1 MNIAEYS
8 IRNKVIS
15 WLFVILLLVGGYLSF
30 NGMGQLEFPEFT
42 IKQAMVITQYPGA
55 SPEQVEEEVTLTLEQ
70 AIQQLPYVENVITI
84 NSAGLSQITVEIL
97 KKYDKYALPQIWDE
111 LRRKIGDAQSSLPPG
126 VNTSLVV
133 DDFGDVFGILYNI
146 KGADYSYR
154 ELEKY
159 ADLLKRELIM
169 VPGVKKIGVDGTR
182 YEVVAIEIS
191 RAKLNALG
199 LDPTYL
205 YNMISTQNVVSN
217 AGRIFSEGNSIRI
230 HPSGEFKSV
239 QELGDLIV
247 SLPGAKEVV
256 RLSDIASI
264 ERTYQEVP
272 SSIYTDGGLPAISL
286 GIAFSAGVNVV
297 EVGAAIDAKLKE
309 LESSRPLGMEF
320 NKIYDQP
327 GVVKQSVGDFLINLL
342 ESIAIVFGVL
352 LVAMGVKAGLLIGGV
367 LLLTILGTSI
377 GMYLMGIQLQLISL
391 GALIIALGMLVDNA
405 IVVTEGIMIGVQRG
419 MTRLEAARSVVAQTQ
434 WPLLGATI
442 IAIIAF
448 APIGLSQDNTGE
460 FCRSLFQVLLISLF
474 LSWITAI
481 TITPFFCNMLFKD
494 GSGGQ
499 ATSHGE
505 MNGEMNDPYKGMF
518 FVFYK
523 GLLSFCMRFRVIT
536 IILVV
541 AALVG
546 ALGNAKKIRSQFFPP
561 STTPI
566 FFVDFWMP
574 EGTDIRG
581 TQEQL
586 AKFEEAMRGLE
597 GVVNMTSVAGKGMQR
612 FILPYSPEKS
622 YASYGLLVVEA
633 GSLDIMENLIGQ
645 VNELIPSRFPEVQY
659 RIKPL
664 ENGPA
669 PAAKIEARFYGDDP
683 TELRRIA
690 SEAIRVISA
699 EPTVNGVRHDWRN
712 QVSILRPEVDTFQ
725 ARRVGINKT
734 QIDNALL
741 MNFSGMT
748 VGVYRETSD
757 LLPIVARS
765 PDEERLDANSI
776 TDLQL
781 WSSEYQ
787 SLVPITQVVSS
798 FDSDWENPLILRR
811 NRERVISVLAN
822 PILFSEETTDSVLK
836 KFKSKVEAIPLPDGY
851 RLEWG
856 GELEKQTNAKA
867 GLFSSLPGGYL
878 AMFLITIFLFNTIRQ
893 PLAIW
898 ATVPLALIGV
908 VVGLVGLNVP
918 FSFMALLGL
927 LSLSGMVIKNGIV
940 LVDQISLELTEGKE
954 PYDAVFDSAV
964 SRVRPVCMAALT
976 TMLGMIPLLFNVFF
990 AAMAVT
996 IIFGLGFAT
1005 ILTLL
1010 VLPAVYALLYGIK
1023 Q

>member
-15 WLFVILLLVGGYLSF
+15 WLFVLLLLVGGYLSF

-55 SPEQVEEEVTLTLEQ
+55 SPEQVEEEVTITLEQ

-97 KKYDKYALPQIWDE
+97 KKYDKFALPQIWDE
-111 LRRKIGDAQSSLPPG
+111 LRRKIGDAQSKLPPG
-126 VNTSLVV
+126 VKTSLVV

-146 KGADYSYR
+146 KGPDYSYR
-154 ELEKY
+154 ELEKF

-169 VPGVKKIGVDGTR
+169 IPGVKKIGIDGTR
-182 YEVVAIEIS
+182 YEVIAIEIS

-199 LDPTYL
+199 LDPNYL

-239 QELGDLIV
+239 EELGNLIV
-247 SLPGAKEVV
+247 SSPGAKEVV
-256 RLSDIASI
+256 RLSDLASI

-272 SSIYTDGGLPAISL
+272 TSIYTDGGSPAISL
-286 GIAFSAGVNVV
+286 GIAFSSGVNVV
-297 EVGAAIDAKLKE
+297 EVGAAVDAKLKE
-309 LESSRPLGMEF
+309 LESRRPLGLEF

-327 GVVKQSVGDFLINLL
+327 GVVKVSVGDFLINLV
-342 ESIAIVFGVL
+342 ESIAIVFAVL
-352 LVAMGVKAGLLIGGV
+352 LVAMGIKAGLLIGGV
-367 LLLTILGTSI
+367 LLLTILGTSV
-377 GMYLMGIQLQLISL
+377 GMYLIGIQLQLISL

-419 MTRLEAARSVVAQTQ
+419 MTRMEAAKSVVTQTQ

-474 LSWITAI
+474 LSWVTAI
-481 TITPFFCNMLFKD
+481 TLTPFFCNMLFKD
-494 GSGGQ
+494 GSGGGAGDVEQ
-499 ATSHGE
+499 E
-505 MNGEMNDPYKGMF
+505 DPYKGMF

-523 GLLSFCMRFRVIT
+523 GLLSFCMRFRVVT
-536 IILVV
+536 LILVI
-541 AALVG
+541 AAMAG

-581 TQEQL
+581 TQAEL
-586 AKFEEAMRGLE
+586 AKFEAAMRGRD
-597 GVVNMTSVAGKGMQR
+597 GIVNMTSVAGKGMQR

-622 YASYGLLVVEA
+622 YASYGLLVIEA
-633 GSLDIMENLIGQ
+633 SSLGTMEDLIGQ
-645 VNELIPSRFPEVQY
+645 VNELIPREFPEVQF

-669 PAAKIEARFYGDDP
+669 PAAKIEARFYGSDP

-690 SEAIRVISA
+690 SDAMQVIKA
-699 EPTVNGVRHDWRN
+699 EPTVTGVRHDWRN

-725 ARRVGINKT
+725 ARRVGVNKT
-734 QIDNALL
+734 QIDKALL
-741 MNFSGMT
+741 MNFSGMV
-748 VGVYRETSD
+748 VGVYREASD
-757 LLPIVARS
+757 LLPIIARS
-765 PDEERLDANSI
+765 PDDERLDADSI

-781 WSSEYQ
+781 WSNEYQ

-798 FDSDWENPLILRR
+798 FDTYWENPLVLRR

-822 PILFSEETTDSVLK
+822 PILFSDETTDSVLK
-836 KFKSKVEAIPLPDGY
+836 KFKTRIEAISLPEGY

-908 VVGLVGLNVP
+908 VVGLVGLNIP

-940 LVDQISLELTEGKE
+940 LVDQINLELSEGKE

-976 TMLGMIPLLFNVFF
+976 TMLGMIPLLFNLFF

-1010 VLPAVYALLYGIK
+1010 VLPVVYALLYRIK
-1023 Q
+1023 R

>member
-15 WLFVILLLVGGYLSF
+15 WLFVLLLLVGGYLSF

-55 SPEQVEEEVTLTLEQ
+55 SPEQVEEEVSITLEQ

-97 KKYDKYALPQIWDE
+97 KKYDKHALPQIWDE
-111 LRRKIGDAQSSLPPG
+111 LRRKIGDAQSKLPPG

-133 DDFGDVFGILYNI
+133 DDFGDVYGILYNI
-146 KGADYSYR
+146 KGKDYSYR

-159 ADLLKRELIM
+159 GDLLKRELIM
-169 VPGVKKIGVDGTR
+169 IPGVKKINIDGTR

-191 RAKLNALG
+191 REKLNALG
-199 LDPTYL
+199 LDPNYL
-205 YNMISTQNVVSN
+205 YTMISTQNVVSN

-239 QELGDLIV
+239 EELGDLIV
-247 SLPGAKEVV
+247 STPGAKEVV
-256 RLSDIASI
+256 RLSDLATI

-272 SSIYTDGGLPAISL
+272 TSIYTDGGVPAISL
-286 GIAFSAGVNVV
+286 GIAFSSGVNVV
-297 EVGAAIDAKLKE
+297 EIGKAIDAKLRE

-327 GVVKQSVGDFLINLL
+327 GVVQVSVGDFLINLL
-342 ESIAIVFGVL
+342 ESIAIVFAVL
-352 LVAMGVKAGLLIGGV
+352 LVAMGLKAGVLIGAV
-367 LLLTILGTSI
+367 LLLTILGTFI

-419 MTRLEAARSVVAQTQ
+419 LTRLDAAKSVVTQTQ

-460 FCRSLFQVLLISLF
+460 FCGSLFKVLLISLF
-474 LSWITAI
+474 LSWVTAI

-499 ATSHGE
+499 TGE
-505 MNGEMNDPYKGMF
+505 VQEDPYKGMF

-523 GLLSFCMRFRVIT
+523 GVLTFCMRFRVIT
-536 IILVV
+536 LVIVV

-581 TQEQL
+581 TQVEL
-586 AKFEEAMRGLE
+586 SKFEQAMRGRE
-597 GVVNMTSVAGKGMQR
+597 GIVNMTSVAGKGMQR

-622 YASYGLLVVEA
+622 YASYGLLVIEA
-633 GSLDIMENLIGQ
+633 ADLGVMEDLIGQ
-645 VNELIPSRFPEVQY
+645 VNELIPNRFPEVQF

-683 TELRRIA
+683 AELRRIA
-690 SEAIRVISA
+690 SEAIRVISV
-699 EPTVNGVRHDWRN
+699 EPSVTGVRHDWRN

-725 ARRVGINKT
+725 ARRVGVNKT
-734 QIDNALL
+734 QIDKALL
-741 MNFSGMT
+741 MNFSGMV

-757 LLPIVARS
+757 LLPIIARS
-765 PDEERLDANSI
+765 PDDERLDANSI

-798 FDSDWENPLILRR
+798 FETDWENPLILRR
-811 NRERVISVLAN
+811 NRERVIAVLAN
-822 PILFSEETTDSVLK
+822 PILFSDETTDSVLK
-836 KFKSKVEAIPLPDGY
+836 KFRSKVEAIPLPEGY

-908 VVGLVGLNVP
+908 VVGLVGLNIP
-918 FSFMALLGL
+918 FSFMAMLGL

-940 LVDQISLELTEGKE
+940 LVDQINLELSEGKD
-954 PYDAVFDSAV
+954 PYDAVFDSSV

-976 TMLGMIPLLFNVFF
+976 TMLGMIPLLFNIFF

-1010 VLPAVYALLYGIK
+1010 VLPVVYALLYRIK
-1023 Q
+1023 R